1 MPDDVAAARAHASEA
16 PRIALAP
23 SFPLVGVPSSAIS
36 ARSIPRWSFAC
47 MPFNTPPISLLTC
60 STALSTPLPPKR
72 FLSPSRNSTAS
83 LMPVE
88 APDGTIASPTV
99 PSASVTST
107 ATVGLPRESSTSRPS
122 TRAIR
127 RSITISHQS
136 AQTSDSDHDGPF
148 RDEGGRLREAGRI
161 THLVVVP
168 GSQGQQFTLDRG
180 ERQIDDR
187 RMRIADDARRGP
199 FVFEDR
205 HHAFER
211 RNLRRL
217 AERVV
222 DFVDGHCPLGEQ
234 VQLGDAAGARRNAVG
249 LAGDLEAL
257 PDERERARGAR

>member
-1 MPDDVAAARAHASEA
+1 MAFA
-16 PRIALAP
+16 PRL
-23 SFPLVGVPSSAIS
+23 PLFRVPSSAIS
-36 ARSIPRWSFAC
+36 ARSIPRWSLASA
-47 MPFNTPPISLLTC
+47 PFNASAIFVFTC
-60 STALSTPLPPKR
+60 PTALSTPLPPKR
-72 FLSPSRNSTAS
+72 FVSPSRNSMAS
-83 LMPVE
+83 LTPVE

-99 PSASVTST
+99 PSASITST

-127 RSITISHQS
+127 RSIRISHQS

-148 RDEGGRLREAGRI
+148 CDECGRLREAGRI

-168 GSQGQQFTLDRG
+168 GSQGQQFTLDRS

-199 FVFEDR
+199 FVFEDG

-211 RNLRRL
+211 WNRRRL

-222 DFVDGHCPLGEQ
+222 DLVDGHDPVGEQ

-257 PDERERARGAR
+257 PDERERAGGTR